1 MAYKRLSSVLK
12 RIEGAPNIAQEYQKA
27 IEDQLKRGVIETT
40 QCNPDM
46 QEHFL
51 PHHAVFNKGKI
62 RLVYDASAHPK
73 GLPSLNQSLFRGPV
87 LLPNLINLLLRFRA
101 TKIPV
106 LADIERA
113 FHQIALIESDR
124 EFCKFLWVK
133 NLDQPLSPSNMAVYR
148 FKRIAFGIISSPY
161 ILAAV
166 IRHHL
171 SKEQTDIANEIKEN
185 IYVDNVLLE
194 CDSVEEALIK
204 CKTAKQIFSTA
215 KMNLREFCTH
225 ERAVSDQ
232 ISPEDRLEQD
242 IPRVLGINW
251 NLQRDTLQIKFP
263 PLSKPIT
270 RRTVLGTI
278 SSCFDPMGLVGPC
291 LLPAKAFFQH
301 LWTLDNFEWDT
312 VLPPDE
318 SRNWERVT
326 SDWSTEISIPRLV
339 LQGNSLTVQ
348 IHTFT
353 DASDFAFGTA
363 VYLRSESR
371 EDGRIT
377 TSLVFSKNRLRPL
390 KANSKLTIPRLE
402 LLGILSGVRASKFVQ
417 RELQREIDKTFIWSD
432 STIALSWLKETD
444 HQPVFIANRTKEIRT
459 LTNCEFR
466 YVNTTENPAD
476 LVTRGKSPSE
486 LQSNHLWWHGPTW
499 LSKPEIGWP
508 TGLSL
513 EFNTTDSTDESA
525 ITNTLVNTEGKA
537 ETPKADD
544 LIEFKRFNSWD
555 KIRRTTIWVLRF
567 LQSIFIKSGREPSLF
582 IKDRRPELLS
592 ISQAT
597 SRENTAFSA
606 NDYLTAGCLL
616 IKIAQQQNITEI
628 ERYPLETDQN
638 GLLLL
643 KTRIA
648 QQIERPTLARP
659 IILPRSS
666 HLKFLIISD
675 IHQELTHGGIDVTL
689 TEFLVKYW
697 TPNARKTV
705 KTVIRT
711 CLKCERMRAYKY
723 SLPQFPPYPND
734 RVFRKM
740 IFESVGLD
748 YAGPS
753 SVRINGI
760 ITKFY
765 LLLFCCLTT
774 RAIHL
779 EITLSQSAE
788 AFMNAFQRF
797 ISRRGKPKRVI
808 SDNAPSFILADKT
821 IDFLINE
828 PSNELA
834 KKGIDWTFIPAY
846 SPWAGGMYE
855 RLIGITKQL
864 FQRTLGKEILH
875 FDDLITF
882 TAKVEA
888 TLNLRPI
895 SNVSDEKDGFLPL
908 RPADLLIPKIE
919 LNLPTDRLLEEIPF
933 RPDSHEKLAEIYI
946 ATDRAHEFF
955 WERWS
960 KEYLLILRSRTQ
972 TAHKGKRLENHSAP
986 RIGEI
991 VIVEEKYTPRN
1002 LWPMGR
1008 IVKLGGKPGATRSVE
1023 IQMQN
1028 GNTVTRPVN
1037 SVCPLEITQTE
1048 QEAKVTEPAPLIAQE
1063 TYARE
1068 PKTNVG
1074 HRMITRSKSRALVST
1089 LLNVVLFI
1097 FCFSFT
1103 YGSPINNMTCTKC
1116 QISCTRTGVTV
1127 ISPSEFANLE
1137 LCCAGNCLIKPHAPK
1152 VDYELPHEL
1161 LVVDYHCQITLAD
1174 NQDRIYQKEKTCPAH
1189 DECSLID
1196 CTICWDRITNPTCA
1210 PVNSGI
1216 LIGSGLLF
1224 ILLFLSW
1231 IITHVKIVFAAFQF
1245 IFAIF
1250 SALFRTPIR
1259 ALRAYDFSSRS
1270 QHEAEDYLM
1279 SEYNS
1284 RRINRERNRRWRI
1297 NRLYRNGLLAI
1308 LAFIL
1313 LPRVYGSNEII
1324 AVTAKNSDCRRT
1336 LNGTQCTIKSS
1347 VSLTILPA
1355 NQKTSILVRN
1365 ERGLALGT
1373 FSIVLERLTLN
1384 CLPKSVA
1391 WLRSYRVLTA
1401 SAKRCARA
1409 GLCFGNH
1416 CQSVRPTTNIPELG
1430 EANFFPGNT
1439 FCIDSPGF
1447 WGIGCGL
1454 PADGCLYYRFY
1465 AKPTSDAA
1473 YELIDCP
1480 TWQFKIKVH
1489 LELQTGTNVESSDL
1503 ILHPGQTKK
1512 WGTQIGAIAL
1522 STNPT
1527 ALPPLPILTKRFILS
1542 SYLSAAIT
1550 ESIPLDLFCTDEDAA
1565 RSFNCS
1571 LYRETCHDCYPDH
1584 ETGTVEC
1591 FCRDLDMESILS
1603 DSSNRLPL
1611 SLPNLQIM
1619 NFQNEIFAETEY
1631 TPIHT
1636 LVQFENVE
1644 LALET
1649 EDSHCFI
1656 TAESL
1661 IGCYRC
1667 LTGAQAK
1674 FTCTTDYGSALAS
1687 VKCIGT
1693 HLFSARC
1700 SENGTTQSVILAFNW
1715 AQINVDCRVECP
1727 AGFSQFTLNGEL
1739 KYIPAVIN
1747 FTMLRDLMI
1756 IGLQAEN

>member
-1 MAYKRLSSVLK
+1 MTCELAISSGNNRPIYTTVGLWDTGSQTSYISQSLVDRLRPPKVSSSNHSVRVFGAETVKFRSTGYKIRLHKPNGRWDEAVFCSIPQIVPAFPCIQWDGTRIPTNHRDLKNIPVNNREPEILLGVREFWRFFLGSKKIGRNLHVIRTHFGSMLCGELPHYISPTSLTCISLAAVHSSPEEMPASNEIEQFWNLESMGITDNPENKDDDIATRLVEQSIIQDSDGRYTVGLPWKSPEGTSGPPSELPSNFDMAYKRLSSVLK
-12 RIEGAPNIAQEYQKA
+12 RMEGAPKIAQEYQKA
-27 IEDQLKRGVIETT
+27 IEDQLNRGVIEVT

-106 LADIERA
+106 LADIEKA
-113 FHQIALIESDR
+113 FHQISLIESDR
-124 EFCKFLWVK
+124 EFCKFLWLK
-133 NLDQPLSPSNMAVYR
+133 NMDQPLSPSNLAVYR

-166 IRHHL
+166 IRQHL
-171 SKEQTDIANEIKEN
+171 SKDRTDFANAIKEN

-194 CDSVEEALIK
+194 CDTIEEALNK
-204 CKTAKQIFSTA
+204 CKAAKQIFATA

-225 ERAVSDQ
+225 ERAVLDQ
-232 ISPEDRLEQD
+232 ITPEDRLEQE

-251 NLQRDTLQIKFP
+251 DLQRDTLQIKFP

-301 LWTLDNFEWDT
+301 LWTLENFEWDT
-312 VLPPDE
+312 VLPSDE
-318 SRNWERVT
+318 SKTWEKIT
-326 SDWSTEISIPRLV
+326 SDWITEISIPRLV
-339 LQGNSLTVQ
+339 LHGNSPTVQ

-353 DASDFAFGTA
+353 DASDLAFGTA
-363 VYLRSESR
+363 VYLRSESK

-402 LLGILSGVRASKFVQ
+402 LLGILSGVRASKFIQ
-417 RELQREIDKTFIWSD
+417 NELHREIEKIFIWSD

-459 LTNCEFR
+459 LPNGEFR

-499 LSKPEIGWP
+499 LSKSQNEWP
-508 TGLSL
+508 TSIVFKL
-513 EFNTTDSTDESA
+513 NTIDSTDESA
-525 ITNTLVNTEGKA
+525 ITNTLANIREHP
-537 ETPKADD
+537 EIPKKNE
-544 LIEFKRFNSWD
+544 LIDFKRFNSWD
-555 KIRRTTIWVLRF
+555 KIRRTTIWALRF
-567 LQSIFIKSGREPSLF
+567 LQSIFIKNGREPSLL
-582 IKDRRPELLS
+582 IKNRRPELLS
-592 ISQAT
+592 ISQAA
-597 SRENTAFSA
+597 SRKNSAFSA
-606 NDYLTAGCLL
+606 NDYLTAGSLL
-616 IKIAQQQNITEI
+616 IKIAQQQNIHEI

-643 KTRIA
+643 KTRIV

-675 IHQELTHGGIDVTL
+675 IHQELTHGGIDITL

-705 KTVIRT
+705 KTIIRT

-723 SLPQFPPYPND
+723 ALPHFPPYPND

-895 SNVSDEKDGFLPL
+895 STVSDEKDGFLPL

-919 LNLPTDRLLEEIPF
+919 LNLPTDRLLEDIPF

-1008 IVKLGGKPGATRSVE
+1008 IVKLGGKPGTTRSVE
-1023 IQMQN
+1023 VQMQN

-1048 QEAKVTEPAPLIAQE
+1048 QEAKVTEPAPQIVQG
-1063 TYARE
+1063 TSARE
-1068 PKTNVG
+1068 PKPNAG
-1074 HRMITRSKSRALVST
+1074 HRMLTRSKSRAIVST
-1089 LLNVVLFI
+1089 LLNVALFL
-1097 FCFSFT
+1097 FCFTSIQ
-1103 YGSPINNMTCTKC
+1103 GSPINNTCPKC
-1116 QISCTRTGVTV
+1116 QISCTKTGVTV

-1152 VDYELPHEL
+1152 IDYELPHEL
-1161 LVVDYHCQITLAD
+1161 LVVDYHCQITLTD
-1174 NQDRIYQKEKTCPAH
+1174 SQNKMYQKEKTCPAQ

-1196 CTICWDRITNPTCA
+1196 CTICWDRIANPACA

-1216 LIGSGLLF
+1216 LLGSGLLF

-1231 IITHVKIVFAAFQF
+1231 TITHIKMVFAAFQF

-1250 SALFRTPIR
+1250 TVLFQTPIR
-1259 ALRAYDFSSRS
+1259 AMRFSLRNQNEGEEYLRPDF
-1270 QHEAEDYLM
+1270 
-1279 SEYNS
+1279 NS
-1284 RRINRERNRRWRI
+1284 MRIHRDRNRRWRV
-1297 NRLYRNGLLAI
+1297 NMPYRSNGH
-1308 LAFIL
+1308 
-1313 LPRVYGSNEII
+1313 
-1324 AVTAKNSDCRRT
+1324 SDERHARR
-1336 LNGTQCTIKSS
+1336 
-1347 VSLTILPA
+1347 
-1355 NQKTSILVRN
+1355 
-1365 ERGLALGT
+1365 
-1373 FSIVLERLTLN
+1373 
-1384 CLPKSVA
+1384 
-1391 WLRSYRVLTA
+1391 
-1401 SAKRCARA
+1401 
-1409 GLCFGNH
+1409 
-1416 CQSVRPTTNIPELG
+1416 
-1430 EANFFPGNT
+1430 
-1439 FCIDSPGF
+1439 
-1447 WGIGCGL
+1447 
-1454 PADGCLYYRFY
+1454 
-1465 AKPTSDAA
+1465 
-1473 YELIDCP
+1473 
-1480 TWQFKIKVH
+1480 
-1489 LELQTGTNVESSDL
+1489 
-1503 ILHPGQTKK
+1503 
-1512 WGTQIGAIAL
+1512 
-1522 STNPT
+1522 
-1527 ALPPLPILTKRFILS
+1527 
-1542 SYLSAAIT
+1542 
-1550 ESIPLDLFCTDEDAA
+1550 
-1565 RSFNCS
+1565 
-1571 LYRETCHDCYPDH
+1571 
-1584 ETGTVEC
+1584 
-1591 FCRDLDMESILS
+1591 
-1603 DSSNRLPL
+1603 
-1611 SLPNLQIM
+1611 
-1619 NFQNEIFAETEY
+1619 
-1631 TPIHT
+1631 
-1636 LVQFENVE
+1636 
-1644 LALET
+1644 
-1649 EDSHCFI
+1649 
-1656 TAESL
+1656 
-1661 IGCYRC
+1661 
-1667 LTGAQAK
+1667 
-1674 FTCTTDYGSALAS
+1674 
-1687 VKCIGT
+1687 
-1693 HLFSARC
+1693 
-1700 SENGTTQSVILAFNW
+1700 
-1715 AQINVDCRVECP
+1715 
-1727 AGFSQFTLNGEL
+1727 
-1739 KYIPAVIN
+1739 
-1747 FTMLRDLMI
+1747 
-1756 IGLQAEN
+1756 